1 MIEIRNL
8 KKVYKGAE
16 DTAAIDGIS
25 LTVGDRGLV
34 FFLGRSGSG
43 KTTLLNLIGGLDGV
57 TEGDILVDGVSL
69 KSLDQKRLDS
79 YRSDSVGFV
88 FQDYGLL
95 EELTVEE
102 NVALSLSLKGQKDTA
117 DAVEKILDRVGLSG
131 LGKRK
136 PGELSGGQKQRV
148 AIARALVKDPRIIA
162 ADEPTGALDSD
173 TAEGVWELLRELSC
187 ERTVIAVSHD
197 RNAAERFADRIVE
210 LSDGRVVSDSAQ
222 VAPEKDVKAEMT
234 GERRSRLPLSTTF
247 KTALSTAATKKFRLA
262 ITVILSVVAFLLV
275 AVADAFSAYSYYPAL
290 KTSLFENGTASVAL
304 KKEKAIDYGSGETW
318 YNDGF
323 KMTDREIA
331 SLCEKT
337 GVNVK
342 GVYLPQNGSM
352 QIEDNYSL
360 TEVTYDDYHSY
371 VSSLAGFAEVEEKE
385 LCDFGMELV
394 AGTMPS
400 GDADEVALSK
410 YVFESFCIAG
420 YRRYTGPLL
429 ELQNEKI
436 SIPWDEFRHYSYE
449 TLQELLPFLVRS
461 GQGVVDLD
469 TCEVTEYEDLIGKTV
484 FLGDRNFTVT
494 GIVDTHFDPSRY
506 KGVKP
511 LEDGDASAEDKDLFE
526 IMRSGEFETE
536 RSYGAEMIAFV
547 GKGKVAEIASRFPN
561 TTGAG
566 NGSIEL
572 TDGDRKYEIKS
583 FARLS
588 DLGEASASLYFYDAE
603 TVGLTG
609 KKVMAPVGARA
620 FFEADEN
627 GNVHTMKNDEF
638 SARFA
643 VSVSYGDDRRAY
655 YSKGYQCVG
664 YSAIK
669 LYYGSE
675 LYDIDNVMVVSDE
688 VFDTLTEGRGG
699 TWAFAIAGVPDTESG
714 ISRFVDAVYSRDDSC
729 RYSVTTP
736 TTYQMNT
743 FDSFIGNA
751 AKICGIVGWGLT
763 LFAAV
768 MIFYFISGSIESKKR
783 EIGIMRAMGAGR
795 GDVFG
800 IFMFESLFLATV
812 TALVSLAAAFVLT
825 GAANSFFA
833 DSYGLLFPIFDIGA
847 RQVGLTV
854 LVAFGATFLSSFIPT
869 GRISRMKPIDAIR

>member
-1 MIEIRNL
+1 MT
-8 KKVYKGAE
+8 
-16 DTAAIDGIS
+16 D
-25 LTVGDRGLV
+25 
-34 FFLGRSGSG
+34 
-43 KTTLLNLIGGLDGV
+43 
-57 TEGDILVDGVSL
+57 GDIFVDGVSMR
-69 KSLDQKRLDS
+69 SLERKQLDT
-79 YRSDSVGFV
+79 YRSDKVGFV

-102 NVALSLSLKGQKDTA
+102 NIALSLSLKGQTDTA
-117 DAVEKILDRVGLSG
+117 DAVERILDRVGLSG

-136 PGELSGGQKQRV
+136 PGELSGGQKQRE
-148 AIARALVKDPRIIA
+148 AIARALVKDPQIIA

-173 TAEGVWELLRELSC
+173 NAEGIWELLRKLSR

-210 LSDGRVVSDSAQ
+210 LSDGRVVSDT
-222 VAPEKDVKAEMT
+222 APMAEVKAQKTEIT

-247 KTALSTAATKKFRLA
+247 KMALSTAATKKFRLA
-262 ITVILSVVAFLLV
+262 VTVLLSVVAFLLV

-290 KTSLFENGTASVAL
+290 KTSLFESGTSSVSL

-323 KMTDREIA
+323 KMTDEEIA
-331 SLCEKT
+331 SLSEKT
-337 GVNVK
+337 GENVK
-342 GVYLPQNGSM
+342 GVYLPQKGSM

-360 TEVTYDDYHSY
+360 TEVTYDTYHNY
-371 VSSLAGFAEVEEKE
+371 VSSLAGFAEIEEKE
-385 LCDFGMELV
+385 LSDFGMELV

-410 YVFESFCIAG
+410 YVFDSFRLAG
-420 YRRYTGPLL
+420 YRYYTGPVL
-429 ELQNEKI
+429 ELQNEEK
-436 SIPWDEFRHYSYE
+436 SLLWDEFRHCSYE
-449 TLQELLPFLVRS
+449 TLQEFLPFLVRS
-461 GQGVVDLD
+461 GRGVKDLD
-469 TCEVTEYEDLIGKTV
+469 TCQVTEYEDLIGKTV
-484 FLGDRNFTVT
+484 FLGDRNLTVT

-511 LEDGDASAEDKDLFE
+511 LDDEDGSAEDKDLFE
-526 IMRSGEFETE
+526 MMKNGEFETE
-536 RSYGAEMIAFV
+536 RSYGAEMVAFV
-547 GKGKVAEIASRFPN
+547 GKGKVAEIASRFPS

-566 NGSIEL
+566 NGSIKL

-588 DLGEASASLYFYDAE
+588 DLGEASASLYFYDGD
-603 TVGLTG
+603 TDGLTG

-620 FFEADEN
+620 FFETDEN
-627 GNVHTMKNDEF
+627 GNVNTIENDEF

-643 VSVSYGDDRRAY
+643 VSVSYGDNRRAY

-669 LYYGSE
+669 LYYGSQF
-675 LYDIDNVMVVSDE
+675 YDIDNVMVVSDE
-688 VFDTLTEGRGG
+688 VFETLTEGRGG
-699 TWAFAIAGVPDTESG
+699 TYSFAVAGVPSTESG
-714 ISRFVDAVYSRDDSC
+714 ISDFVDAVYSRDDSC
-729 RYSVTTP
+729 RYAVTTP
-736 TTYQMNT
+736 VTYQMNT
-743 FDSFIGNA
+743 FDGFIGKA
-751 AKICGIVGWGLT
+751 AKICGVAGWGLT

-783 EIGIMRAMGAGR
+783 EIGIMRAMGAER
-795 GDVFG
+795 GDVFR
-800 IFMFESLFLATV
+800 IFMFESIFLATA
-812 TALVSLAAAFVLT
+812 TALISLAAAFALT
-825 GAANSFFA
+825 GAANSFLA

-869 GRISRMKPIDAIR
+869 GRISKMKPIDAIR